1 MTFPSK
7 EKLDQLRRQYPNG
20 TRIELIRMD
29 DPYNKKLVPGCRGTV
44 QFVDSAGTLQMR
56 WDCGSSLGLI
66 PGEDDFR
73 IITDEE
79 GKIHD

>member
-1 MTFPSK
+1 MKLPAK
-7 EKLDQLRRQYPNG
+7 ETVERLRRQYPEG

-29 DPYNKKLVPGCRGTV
+29 DPYNKKLVPGCKGSV

-79 GKIHD
+79 DREDE

>member
-1 MTFPSK
+1 MSFPSK
-7 EKLDQLRRQYPNG
+7 EILERLRRQYPEG
-20 TRIELIRMD
+20 THIELIRMD
-29 DPYNKKLVPGCRGTV
+29 DPYNKRLVPGSRGTV

-73 IITDEE
+73 IIEEE
-79 GKIHD
+79 GKAHE

>member
-1 MTFPSK
+1 MKMPSREYVDSIRKQFPA
-7 EKLDQLRRQYPNG
+7 G
-20 TRIELIRMD
+20 TRIELLRMD

-44 QFVDSAGTLQMR
+44 QFVDAAATVHMQ

-73 IITDEE
+73 VITNEE
-79 GKIHD
+79 VDVHD

>member
-7 EKLDQLRRQYPNG
+7 EILEHLRRRYPRG
-20 TRIELIRMD
+20 TRIELIHMD
-29 DPYNKKLVPGCRGTV
+29 DPYNKKLVPGSRGTV
-44 QFVDSAGTLQMR
+44 RFVDAAGTLQMG

-73 IITDEE
+73 IIEEE
-79 GKIHD
+79 GKAHE